1 MSNNPLLR
9 ALARLIAK
17 EMSMTPEIQKAMD
30 AIDAAKT
37 EAMKV
42 IAKIGELKA
51 MIADLQA
58 QVAAGSNVSAADLG
72 ALSAKADEL
81 TQSEADLDAAA
92 A

>member
-1 MSNNPLLR
+1 MTSNPWR
-9 ALARLIAK
+9 AFARLIAK
-17 EMSMTPEIQKAMD
+17 ELSMTPEIQKAMD

-37 EAMKV
+37 EATKV
-42 IAKIGELKA
+42 IVKIGELKA

-81 TQSEADLDAAA
+81 VASEADLDAAA